1 MGPTYT
7 QAALSGSPS
16 FGPQFT
22 GAASAVHGVKLV
34 SQPAT
39 AASGAEVSSVG
50 AMVSSVTMVSS
61 AGAAS
66 SEALS
71 LPHATRLAPNAK
83 TAMAG
88 SHFFVIRLFN
98 FSSQGNINAMPSAK
112 AMYL

>member
-1 MGPTYT
+1 
-7 QAALSGSPS
+7 
-16 FGPQFT
+16 
-22 GAASAVHGVKLV
+22 VKLV

-39 AASGAEVSSVG
+39 AASGAVVSSDG
-50 AMVSSVTMVSS
+50 AMVSDVSMVSSVTMVSS

>member
-1 MGPTYT
+1 
-7 QAALSGSPS
+7 
-16 FGPQFT
+16 
-22 GAASAVHGVKLV
+22 VKLV